1 MLRQSKIFVDFTHP
15 VPGIDIQNG
24 DKFLSDRHWLIAE
37 VMKYDLQTV
46 QFYNHMDELVAQW
59 SCADIRGLSIPQ
71 LDSDSPVITEQKSH
85 DYQAVV
91 KKQRPAA
98 WSAWTFD
105 EEYELEEE
113 YKRGLDCFEIA
124 DIHNR
129 TPRAI
134 FERLLKLGICP
145 ENYPKLGNRPEKRH
159 YEELGIWIGKRP
171 KEGELITVC
180 LGCGHEIIQ
189 RPCECWKANSTS
201 DIKMW
206 REHKYIY
213 SMYGDRIGQRY

>member
-1 MLRQSKIFVDFTHP
+1 MLRQSKIFVDFHHP

-24 DKFLSDRHWLIAE
+24 DWFLSNRHWLIAE
-37 VMKYDLQTV
+37 VMRYDQRSAT
-46 QFYNHMDELVAQW
+46 FFDHETNPVAKW
-59 SCADIRGLSIPQ
+59 SCADIKGLSIPQ

-85 DYQAVV
+85 DYQAAV

-105 EEYELEEE
+105 EEFQLKEEFE
-113 YKRGLDCFEIA
+113 RGLDCNEIA

-134 FERLLKLGICP
+134 YERLMRMGINP
-145 ENYPKLGNRPEKRH
+145 EDSPKLGNRPEKRH
-159 YEELGIWIGKRP
+159 YEKLGIWEGKMP
-171 KEGELITVC
+171 EVGEYIVVC
-180 LGCGHEIIQ
+180 LGCGHEIIK

-201 DIKMW
+201 DITMW